1 MGRFL
6 INPYRACQ
14 LTADP
19 GTAAAFGSNDI
30 VQLHRSISGYE
41 PTPLVELSDLAIKI
55 GVGRILVKN
64 EAHRFGLKAF
74 KALGGSYAIYRFVA
88 EYLAAASRA
97 CPQAERYYS
106 SSGFLHPGELTF
118 CTATD
123 GNHGRGVAW
132 AAKLLQ
138 QKAVIFMPR
147 GTVPAR
153 IDNIRNEGA
162 EVVVV
167 DGSYDDAVTLCAS
180 EAKAHGWQIISDTS
194 WPGYEQIPRWIMAGY
209 VTLFREVASA
219 VNEADTVD
227 CVIVQG
233 GVGALAGAAAWYFR
247 EESRWPGAKLISVE
261 PVEAACLLESIES
274 GGGPVLSKGLQDS
287 IMAGLNCG
295 MPSLTAWPLIKHGF
309 DMFLAIPDSS
319 CVEAMRRYYF
329 STSGDRGIVSGESG
343 AAGLAAL
350 LDLMSKPEFCEA
362 RSYLGLGHDCTVLLL
377 NTEGDTDPI
386 GFTRR
391 VINETLV

>member
-1 MGRFL
+1 MA
-6 INPYRACQ
+6 PE
-14 LTADP
+14 
-19 GTAAAFGSNDI
+19 TAAAFASSD
-30 VQLHRSISGYE
+30 VTELHRSIPGYQ
-41 PTPLVELSDLAIKI
+41 PTPLVELSSLARALSL
-55 GVGRILVKN
+55 GRILVKD
-64 EAHRFGLKAF
+64 ESRRFGLKAF
-74 KALGGSYAIYRFVA
+74 KALGGSYAVYRFVA
-88 EYLAAASRA
+88 EYLASAGRPCPRA
-97 CPQAERYYS
+97 GQFYS
-106 SSGFLHPGELTF
+106 ESGFLHPGELTF
-118 CTATD
+118 STATD

-132 AAKLLQ
+132 AAKLLHQ
-138 QKAVIFMPR
+138 RAMIFMPR
-147 GTVPAR
+147 GTVRAR
-153 IDNIRNEGA
+153 IDNIKNEGA

-167 DGSYDDAVTLCAS
+167 DGSYDDAVSLCAR
-180 EAKAHGWQIISDTS
+180 EAEARGWQIISDTS
-194 WPGYEQIPRWIMAGY
+194 WPGYEMIPRWIMAGY
-209 VTLFREVASA
+209 LTLFREIESA
-219 VNEADTVD
+219 VDVGTRID

-247 EESRWPGAKLISVE
+247 KESRWPEAKLVSVE

-274 GGGPVLSKGLQDS
+274 GGEPVLSKGRQDS

-295 MPSLTAWPLIKHGF
+295 MPSLTAWPLIKQGF

-377 NTEGDTDPI
+377 NTEGDTDPT